1 MLCLSSTYTVLQPTS
16 HLSEVPSHQVQCSQQ
31 AYDLAVA
38 LGLRTDNLLRF
49 SLTYTAEGIRCDAEY
64 LIDHAEGVSVNQ
76 LMGKRY
82 EVVERRT

>member
-49 SLTYTAEGIRCDAEY
+49 SLTFTADGIRCDAEY

-76 LMGKRY
+76 LIGKRY